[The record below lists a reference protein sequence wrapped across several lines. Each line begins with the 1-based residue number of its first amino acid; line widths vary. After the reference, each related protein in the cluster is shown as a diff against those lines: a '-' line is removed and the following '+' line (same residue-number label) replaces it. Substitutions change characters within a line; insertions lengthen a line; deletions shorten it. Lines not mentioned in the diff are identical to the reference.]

1 MFTRK
6 FNSVSVRV
14 SKSKLT
20 HTVFTVNLLKLFNS
34 FLAVVSQL
42 WVKRKLAIQCMQA

>member
-1 MFTRK
+1 MFTQK

-34 FLAVVSQL
+34 FLAVVSR
-42 WVKRKLAIQCMQA
+42 VKRKLAIQCMQA